1 MTPPRSELLD
11 SPAVADSAACPR
23 ENAAPNPHAQTAL
36 PKEPRTPPT
45 PWDWRDPAFPG
56 ETDSATANNARRA
69 RTVWRVLHPDEW
81 EAELRSLSHYDPEY
95 PYDEDHEYFPYW
107 TTDPD
112 YGKPNVRNLIYNMEG
127 FVSPDLEIH
136 NSLID
141 QIRETLYTPTGKDGH
156 HRVKGTP
163 DYHFT
168 EELGREWMA
177 ITGTRKAKPLVKPD
191 LVVFPEGRDNRS
203 LKESRV
209 IRTDPEHPVPEM
221 VIEVVSPTSVVRD
234 YEEKAF
240 LYERLGILEYLIVDP
255 GEPPTENHAGY
266 DFQIVLHRMQNDGTY
281 ARVPGAGPE
290 PNRTVRSEVL
300 GALLR
305 LTQADATGKLVF
317 QWYDANLDIWR
328 DHIGD
333 GLRESAARGEAR
345 GEARGRLGVVLDL
358 LEPVLPNKA
367 AYDELQEVWA
377 SSGLPEN
384 VAAIIPAV
392 LANPRQW
399 RELLGLADKDGDEAN
414 GELPG

>member
-1 MTPPRSELLD
+1 MTPASTEFLD
-11 SPAVADSAACPR
+11 SPAVADSAARPR
-23 ENAAPNPHAQTAL
+23 ENAAPNPHAQAPQ
-36 PKEPRTPPT
+36 PKELRTPPA

-69 RTVWRVLHPDEW
+69 RAVWRVLHPDEW

-95 PYDEDHEYFPYW
+95 PYDENHEYFPYW

-112 YGKPNVRNLIYNMEG
+112 YGKLNVRNLVYNLEG
-127 FVSPDLEIH
+127 FVVPDLEIH

-141 QIRETLYTPTGKDGH
+141 QIRETLYTPTGENGF

-163 DYHFT
+163 DYHFP

-203 LKESRV
+203 LKEARV
-209 IRTDPEHPVPEM
+209 IRTDAEHPVPEM
-221 VIEVVSPTSVVRD
+221 IIEVVSPTSVVRD

-240 LYERLGILEYLIVDP
+240 LYERLGIREYLIVDP
-255 GEPPTENHAGY
+255 GEPPAENRSGY
-266 DFQIVLHRMQNDGTY
+266 DLQIVLYRLQDDGTY
-281 ARVPGAGPE
+281 MRVPGEGPE
-290 PNRTVRSEVL
+290 PHRVVRSEVL
-300 GALLR
+300 GVLLR
-305 LTQADATGKLVF
+305 LTQADPKGKVVF
-317 QWYDANLDIWR
+317 QWHDSDLDIWR

-333 GLRESAARGEAR
+333 GLRAS
-345 GEARGRLGVVLDL
+345 EARGRLEVVLDL

-367 AYDELQEVWA
+367 ACDELQEVWT

-384 VAAIIPAV
+384 VVEMIPAV
-392 LANPRQW
+392 LANPGQW
-399 RELLGLADKDGDEAN
+399 RELLGLAGRE
-414 GELPG
+414 